1 MSKLYAIVYVSL
13 SERRDSTL
21 SEILDLPKKNSTKL
35 YWKGSKLTKD
45 IGKSKFYKTEGGAN
59 KLCELLNSTYTTG
72 KKINLNE
79 MNLVNRDGK
88 NYRPYVSNNY
98 ELVVDSGSCFK
109 IVEVSDSY
117 NNHIDEEVKKLD
129 DYYQSN
135 KEKLLSKKV

>member
-1 MSKLYAIVYVSL
+1 LNI
-13 SERRDSTL
+13 SERRDSVL
-21 SEILDLPKKNSTKL
+21 SDILDVPKKNSTKL

-45 IGKSKFYKTEGGAN
+45 IGKSKFYKTERGAN

-72 KKINLNE
+72 KKIKLNE
-79 MNLVNRDGK
+79 MNLVSDVK
-88 NYRPYVSNNY
+88 NYRTYFSSSY

-109 IVEVSDSY
+109 VVEISDSY
-117 NNHIDEEVKKLD
+117 NNHIDEELKKLD